1 VKRARASSYSD
12 ACAQKGRASLLELP
26 KAAQPRV
33 QRARASICS
42 DAWEVVLQCPAL
54 LPARVTD
61 ARSPS
66 QLGRMMQQMPSL
78 PLAWVA
84 VGGHPP
90 SVEGCTSLRSA
101 PRTGDRCEVT
111 PPSWKDEATHAVTA
125 PSVGGSGGHP
135 PSVEGCTSLR
145 SAPRTGGRCK
155 VNPPARKDDAANA
168 ITVPMLVAVE
178 EVVPREQ
185 RARSNIYSDDRA
197 QKARAL
203 LLEFIR
209 GC

>member
-1 VKRARASSYSD
+1 MGAAS
-12 ACAQKGRASLLELP
+12 QGEHL
-26 KAAQPRV
+26 
-33 QRARASICS
+33 QRC
-42 DAWEVVLQCPAL
+42 
-54 LPARVTD
+54 
-61 ARSPS
+61 
-66 QLGRMMQQMPSL
+66 
-78 PLAWVA
+78 
-84 VGGHPP
+84 
-90 SVEGCTSLRSA
+90 VEGCTTMPRSA

-111 PPSWKDEATHAVTA
+111 LPLGRMMQQMPLLPLAWVAV
-125 PSVGGSGGHP
+125 GGHP

-185 RARSNIYSDDRA
+185 RARSNIYSDDQA